1 MLLNPALSLV
11 SAPDLNGPL
20 TVSKSLVFG
29 GADPRILAPLSGS
42 PNTSR
47 LMIENS
53 IANQASYLG
62 IRPSGSGAG
71 GALIVYGLND
81 SPNSDYGILWHD
93 GTQVNIGTG
102 ASGAGMPKDLSLWSS
117 GEKWRI
123 PTSGHLHP
131 GVDYTYDLGI
141 FSIRPRDLHIGRDIY
156 LGIGSTHARIRT
168 PLSQA
173 TVAQRTL
180 IQSSVPN
187 GLTALGV
194 MPNGTAT
201 LSAFT
206 AFNKADDTDNAG
218 YLSVG
223 LDATAAFLETGQLGT
238 GTNVPLSIR
247 TGGATERMR
256 IDTAGM
262 VRVAGKLNVGS
273 AANAIMDGDIATS
286 RNSAPTSGTVYFG
299 NDGGTKYLHYDGSN
313 FSLQGGGLTIGSG
326 IVNIGGGLQV
336 TGSGQ
341 PASGAGM
348 EIFTIGALSHLHG
361 YNRSAGTYQSVQLT
375 GLVITLQSM
384 SGGRIVYGSGGS
396 SYDPGWAHNFNGAV
410 ITNGRFYQQ
419 ANGGAYCWDAADF
432 GVSVGVAGST
442 VVKRDG
448 NGYIWGNYINLTADV
463 QGGAPVYVAGQNGD
477 GYLRWYPKVS

>member
-1 MLLNPALSLV
+1 
-11 SAPDLNGPL
+11 
-20 TVSKSLVFG
+20 
-29 GADPRILAPLSGS
+29 
-42 PNTSR
+42 
-47 LMIENS
+47 
-53 IANQASYLG
+53 
-62 IRPSGSGAG
+62 
-71 GALIVYGLND
+71 
-81 SPNSDYGILWHD
+81 
-93 GTQVNIGTG
+93 
-102 ASGAGMPKDLSLWSS
+102 
-117 GEKWRI
+117 
-123 PTSGHLHP
+123 
-131 GVDYTYDLGI
+131 
-141 FSIRPRDLHIGRDIY
+141 
-156 LGIGSTHARIRT
+156 
-168 PLSQA
+168 
-173 TVAQRTL
+173 
-180 IQSSVPN
+180 
-187 GLTALGV
+187 
-194 MPNGTAT
+194 
-201 LSAFT
+201 
-206 AFNKADDTDNAG
+206 
-218 YLSVG
+218 
-223 LDATAAFLETGQLGT
+223 
-238 GTNVPLSIR
+238 
-247 TGGATERMR
+247 MR